1 MIVKERNKIK
11 KNNNKE
17 EPLYSLLDYFML
29 RSPLMPFQVYSEMS
43 SLEGEQAEE
52 QLFQLM
58 KNREIREAIYVSSPS
73 LYHSLIK
80 LEKFSDSPKKNQL
93 IKSALKYLIRMST
106 RPTPFG
112 LCSGV
117 EAGRIG
123 DKTDLVIP
131 DNRQF
136 KKRARPDMEWLLKA
150 ISILEEEDE
159 VLLRLQVMRNHSLYF
174 NGTRVKLLF
183 HTGFGQLFKDGDNY
197 NKQPTIRFTQVV
209 EDVFRLADKP
219 IAFSV
224 LVHTIKERYPQADT
238 DTITQFIKE
247 LLKQEFLISEIRPSL
262 MDVNPLSNLIN
273 KIIKNQIH
281 HPILSDLKNA
291 EALFNEYNLTSVGQ
305 GEEIFT
311 DLKNSMKKVTDAEN
325 LIQVD
330 LAMNTR
336 ALTLSENVKD
346 TVELAAETLW
356 KLSPPHSGFEHI
368 DRYREDF
375 VERYGTYQEVPLL
388 TLLDEDMGLGY
399 PATYE
404 FPPSSRSMKKTR
416 DKFTPYRTKVLLELM
431 TKAIKDGSMEIK
443 LTDQDIER
451 LSGKEQ
457 MEQFDPASQ
466 APISMEL
473 YFQIVAN
480 HESDIDDG
488 HFEMIIGGNPGSAA
502 AGKTFGRFI
511 DILDESIETKLA
523 DTSKTEQS
531 LYEDSIFAE
540 LVYLPPAGRA
550 ANLMVSK
557 NTREYE
563 IAVGTNSSK
572 PAEKQI
578 PLEDIVVGC
587 NLESFY
593 LKSKR
598 LNKRIIPVTCHMLDY
613 SNAPNV
619 CRFLREV
626 ALEGVRH
633 WMPFDWGE
641 LEHSYAL
648 PGIRYK
654 NILLSPAE
662 WKVDPLTLDL
672 DQSISGKEFMDYFK
686 KWRKEREIPRYV
698 YQTRSDN
705 RVLLDLENSFHLELL
720 EYDFK
725 RLSKGQTIRIT
736 ETGMKD
742 PANLLVKNKNG
753 DSFFAEFVF
762 PLIKSNHVTSENKLN
777 KNKMQ
782 LKKEFIPDDQRLK
795 FPGSEWLYIKLYG
808 MNQRVEEFLYN
819 GFCKLAE
826 ESKENGWADQAFFIR
841 YIDEV
846 PHIRIRL
853 KGDPDLLVAKGIP
866 SIYQWANTMKKE
878 GLLNRMVIDTYD
890 PEIERYGGSDLIS
903 SAETFFSKDSEAV
916 ARYLGLRR
924 FERIDIS
931 EELFG
936 ALSVI
941 DILEGFSLSFREQLN
956 WLNDSV
962 NYKEYKEEFKQMKSE
977 LLRYGNTDDNW
988 ANLQKDEK
996 GQTLYS
1002 LMNIRKEAL
1011 SIYADKVNVANRQ
1024 GLIANHIDDLIGS
1037 VIHMHINRLIGVDRT
1052 RETKIITLA
1061 RHTLYHLRY
1070 QKEKQKQWMS

>member
-11 KNNNKE
+11 KNNKKE

-159 VLLRLQVMRNHSLYF
+159 VLLRLQVMRNHSLYY

-219 IAFSV
+219 IAFST

-273 KIIKNQIH
+273 KIIKNQID
-281 HPILSDLKNA
+281 HPILCDLQNV
-291 EALFNEYNLTSVGQ
+291 ETLFNEYNLTTVGQ

-336 ALTLSENVKD
+336 ALTLSETVKD

-356 KLSPPHSGFEHI
+356 KLSPPHSGFEHV

-388 TLLDEDMGLGY
+388 TLLDEDIGLGY

-404 FPPSSRSMKKTR
+404 FPPSSKSMKKTR

-431 TKAIKDGSMEIK
+431 TRAIKDGSMEIK

-473 YFQIVAN
+473 YFQILAH

-488 HFEMIIGGNPGSAA
+488 NFEMIIGGNPGSAA

-511 DILDESIETKLA
+511 DILDDSIETKLA

-531 LYEDSIFAE
+531 LYNDSIFAE

-550 ANLMVSK
+550 ANLMISK

-672 DQSISGKEFMDYFK
+672 DQKISGKEFMDYFK
-686 KWRKEREIPRYV
+686 KWRKERKIPRYV

-742 PANLLVKNKNG
+742 PANLLVKNNNG

-762 PLIKSNHVTSENKLN
+762 PLVKNNHITSENKLN
-777 KNKMQ
+777 QNKMQ
-782 LKKEFIPDDQRLK
+782 LKKEFIPGGQRLK

-826 ESKENGWADQAFFIR
+826 EAKENGWADQAFFIR

-936 ALSVI
+936 ALNVI
-941 DILEGFSLSFREQLN
+941 DILEGFSLSFIEQLN

-1011 SIYADKVNVANRQ
+1011 SIYADKVNEANRQ
-1024 GLIANHIDDLIGS
+1024 GLLANHIDDLIGS

-1070 QKEKQKQWMS
+1070 QKEKQNNG

>member
-11 KNNNKE
+11 KNNKKE

-43 SLEGEQAEE
+43 SLEGEQAEK

-73 LYHSLIK
+73 LYHTLVK

-131 DNRQF
+131 DNGQF

-159 VLLRLQVMRNHSLYF
+159 VLLRLQVMRNHSLYY

-273 KIIKNQIH
+273 KIIKNQID
-281 HPILSDLKNA
+281 HPILSDLQNV
-291 EALFNEYNLTSVGQ
+291 ETLFSEYNLTTVGQ

-336 ALTLSENVKD
+336 ALTLSETVKD

-404 FPPSSRSMKKTR
+404 FPPSSKSMKKTR

-431 TKAIKDGSMEIK
+431 TRAIKDGSMEIK

-457 MEQFDPASQ
+457 MEQFEPASQ

-473 YFQIVAN
+473 YFQILAH

-488 HFEMIIGGNPGSAA
+488 NFEMIIGGNPGSAA

-511 DILDESIETKLA
+511 DILDDSIETKLA

-531 LYEDSIFAE
+531 LYKDSIFAE

-550 ANLMVSK
+550 ANLMISK

-672 DQSISGKEFMDYFK
+672 DQKISGKEFVDYFK

-705 RVLLDLENSFHLELL
+705 RVLLDLENRFHLELL

-762 PLIKSNHVTSENKLN
+762 PLVKNNHITSENKLN
-777 KNKMQ
+777 QNKMQ
-782 LKKEFIPDDQRLK
+782 LKKEFIPDGQRLK

-819 GFCKLAE
+819 GFCRLAE
-826 ESKENGWADQAFFIR
+826 EAKENGWADQAFFIR

-941 DILEGFSLSFREQLN
+941 DILEGFSLSFIEQLN

-962 NYKEYKEEFKQMKSE
+962 NYKEYKAEFKQMKSE

-996 GQTLYS
+996 GQTLFS

-1011 SIYADKVNVANRQ
+1011 SIYADKVNEANRQ
-1024 GLIANHIDDLIGS
+1024 GLLANHIDDLIGS

-1070 QKEKQKQWMS
+1070 QKEKQNNG

>member
-11 KNNNKE
+11 KNNKKE

-159 VLLRLQVMRNHSLYF
+159 VLLRLQVMRNHSLYY

-183 HTGFGQLFKDGDNY
+183 HTGFGQLFKDGNNY

-209 EDVFRLADKP
+209 EHVFRLADKP

-262 MDVNPLSNLIN
+262 MDVNPLSNLNN
-273 KIIKNQIH
+273 KIIKNQID
-281 HPILSDLKNA
+281 HPILSDLQNV
-291 EALFNEYNLTSVGQ
+291 ETLFNEYNLTTVGQ

-336 ALTLSENVKD
+336 ALTLSETVKD

-404 FPPSSRSMKKTR
+404 FPPSSRTMKKTR

-431 TKAIKDGSMEIK
+431 TRAIKDGSMEIK

-473 YFQIVAN
+473 YFQILAK

-488 HFEMIIGGNPGSAA
+488 NYEMIIGGNPGSAA

-511 DILDESIETKLA
+511 DILDDSIETKLA

-531 LYEDSIFAE
+531 LYKDSIFAE

-672 DQSISGKEFMDYFK
+672 DQKISGKEFMDYFK
-686 KWRKEREIPRYV
+686 KWRKERKIPRYV

-742 PANLLVKNKNG
+742 PANLLVKNNNG

-762 PLIKSNHVTSENKLN
+762 PLVKNNHITSENKLN
-777 KNKMQ
+777 QNKMQ
-782 LKKEFIPDDQRLK
+782 LKKEFIPGGQRLK

-826 ESKENGWADQAFFIR
+826 EAKENGWADQAFFIR

-936 ALSVI
+936 ALNVI
-941 DILEGFSLSFREQLN
+941 DILEGFSLSFIEQLN

-1011 SIYADKVNVANRQ
+1011 SIYADKVNEANRQ
-1024 GLIANHIDDLIGS
+1024 GLLANHIDDLIGS

-1070 QKEKQKQWMS
+1070 QKEKQNNG

>member
-11 KNNNKE
+11 KNNKKE

-159 VLLRLQVMRNHSLYF
+159 VLLRLQVMRNHSLYY

-219 IAFSV
+219 IAFST

-273 KIIKNQIH
+273 KIIKNQID
-281 HPILSDLKNA
+281 HPILCDLQNV
-291 EALFNEYNLTSVGQ
+291 ETLFNEYNLTTVGQ

-336 ALTLSENVKD
+336 ALTLSETVKD

-388 TLLDEDMGLGY
+388 TLLDEDIGLGY

-404 FPPSSRSMKKTR
+404 FPPSSKSMKKTR

-431 TKAIKDGSMEIK
+431 TRAIKDGSMEIK

-473 YFQIVAN
+473 YFQILDH

-488 HFEMIIGGNPGSAA
+488 NFEMIIGGNPGSAA

-511 DILDESIETKLA
+511 DILDDSIETKLA

-531 LYEDSIFAE
+531 LYNDSIFAE

-550 ANLMVSK
+550 ANLMISK

-672 DQSISGKEFMDYFK
+672 DQKISGKEFMDYFK
-686 KWRKEREIPRYV
+686 KWRKERKIPRYV

-742 PANLLVKNKNG
+742 PANLLVKNNNG

-762 PLIKSNHVTSENKLN
+762 PLVKNNHITSENKLN
-777 KNKMQ
+777 QNKMQ
-782 LKKEFIPDDQRLK
+782 LKKEFIPGGQRLK

-826 ESKENGWADQAFFIR
+826 EAKENGWADQAFFIR

-936 ALSVI
+936 ALNVI
-941 DILEGFSLSFREQLN
+941 DILEGFSLSFIEQLN

-1011 SIYADKVNVANRQ
+1011 SIYADKVNEANRQ
-1024 GLIANHIDDLIGS
+1024 GLLANHIDDLIGS

-1070 QKEKQKQWMS
+1070 QKEKQNNG

>member
-11 KNNNKE
+11 KNNKKE

-93 IKSALKYLIRMST
+93 IKSALKYLIRMSA

-159 VLLRLQVMRNHSLYF
+159 VLLRLQVMRNHSLYY

-219 IAFSV
+219 IAFST

-273 KIIKNQIH
+273 KIIKNQID
-281 HPILSDLKNA
+281 HPILSDLQNV
-291 EALFNEYNLTSVGQ
+291 ETLFNEYNLTTVGQ

-336 ALTLSENVKD
+336 ALTLSETVKD

-404 FPPSSRSMKKTR
+404 FPPSSRTMNKTR

-431 TKAIKDGSMEIK
+431 TRAIKDGSMEIK

-473 YFQIVAN
+473 YFQILAK

-488 HFEMIIGGNPGSAA
+488 NYEMIIGGNPGSAA

-511 DILDESIETKLA
+511 DILDDSIGTKLA

-531 LYEDSIFAE
+531 LYKDSIFAE

-672 DQSISGKEFMDYFK
+672 DQKISGKEFMDYFK
-686 KWRKEREIPRYV
+686 KWRKERKIPRYV

-742 PANLLVKNKNG
+742 PANLLVKNNNG

-762 PLIKSNHVTSENKLN
+762 PLVKNNHITSENKLN
-777 KNKMQ
+777 QNKMQ
-782 LKKEFIPDDQRLK
+782 LKKEFIPGGQRLK

-826 ESKENGWADQAFFIR
+826 EAKENGWADQAFFIR

-936 ALSVI
+936 ALNVI
-941 DILEGFSLSFREQLN
+941 DILEGFSLSFIEQLN

-1011 SIYADKVNVANRQ
+1011 SIYADKVNEANRQ
-1024 GLIANHIDDLIGS
+1024 GLLANHIDDLIGS

-1070 QKEKQKQWMS
+1070 QKEKQNNG

>member
-11 KNNNKE
+11 KNNKKE

-123 DKTDLVIP
+123 DKTDIVIP
-131 DNRQF
+131 DNGQF

-159 VLLRLQVMRNHSLYF
+159 VLLRLQVMRNHSLYY

-219 IAFSV
+219 IAFST

-273 KIIKNQIH
+273 KIIKNQID
-281 HPILSDLKNA
+281 HPILSDLQNV
-291 EALFNEYNLTSVGQ
+291 ETLFNEYNLTTVGQ

-336 ALTLSENVKD
+336 ALTLSETVKD

-404 FPPSSRSMKKTR
+404 FPPSSRTMKKTR

-431 TKAIKDGSMEIK
+431 TRAIKDGSMEIK

-473 YFQIVAN
+473 YFQILAK

-488 HFEMIIGGNPGSAA
+488 NYEMIIGGNPGSAA

-511 DILDESIETKLA
+511 DILDDSIETKLA

-531 LYEDSIFAE
+531 LYKDSIFAE

-672 DQSISGKEFMDYFK
+672 DQKISGKEFMDYFK
-686 KWRKEREIPRYV
+686 KWRKERKIPRYV

-742 PANLLVKNKNG
+742 PANLLVKNNNG

-762 PLIKSNHVTSENKLN
+762 PLVKNNHITSENKLN
-777 KNKMQ
+777 QNKMQ
-782 LKKEFIPDDQRLK
+782 LKKEFIPGGQRLK

-826 ESKENGWADQAFFIR
+826 EAKENGWADQAFFIR

-936 ALSVI
+936 ALNVI
-941 DILEGFSLSFREQLN
+941 DILEGFSLSFIEQLN

-1011 SIYADKVNVANRQ
+1011 SIYADKVNEANRQ
-1024 GLIANHIDDLIGS
+1024 GLLANHIDDLIGS

-1070 QKEKQKQWMS
+1070 QKEKQNNG

>member
-11 KNNNKE
+11 KNNKKE

-123 DKTDLVIP
+123 DKTDIVIP
-131 DNRQF
+131 DNGQF

-159 VLLRLQVMRNHSLYF
+159 VLLRLQVMRNHSLYY

-273 KIIKNQIH
+273 KIIKNQID
-281 HPILSDLKNA
+281 HPILSDLQNV
-291 EALFNEYNLTSVGQ
+291 ETLFNEYNLTTVGQ

-336 ALTLSENVKD
+336 ALTLSETVKD

-404 FPPSSRSMKKTR
+404 FPPSSRTMKKTR

-431 TKAIKDGSMEIK
+431 TRAIKDGSMEIK

-473 YFQIVAN
+473 YFQILAK

-488 HFEMIIGGNPGSAA
+488 NYEMIIGGNPGSAA

-511 DILDESIETKLA
+511 DILDDSIETKLA

-531 LYEDSIFAE
+531 LYKDSIFAE

-672 DQSISGKEFMDYFK
+672 DQKISGKEFMDYFK
-686 KWRKEREIPRYV
+686 KWRKERKIPRYV

-742 PANLLVKNKNG
+742 PANLLVKNNNG

-762 PLIKSNHVTSENKLN
+762 PLVKNNHITSENKLN
-777 KNKMQ
+777 QNKMQ
-782 LKKEFIPDDQRLK
+782 LKKEFIPGGQRLK

-826 ESKENGWADQAFFIR
+826 EAKENGWADQAFFIR

-936 ALSVI
+936 ALNVI
-941 DILEGFSLSFREQLN
+941 DILEGFSLSFIEQLN

-1011 SIYADKVNVANRQ
+1011 SIYADKVNEANRQ
-1024 GLIANHIDDLIGS
+1024 GLLANHIDDLIGS

-1070 QKEKQKQWMS
+1070 QKEKQNNG

>member
-11 KNNNKE
+11 KNNKKE

-159 VLLRLQVMRNHSLYF
+159 VLLRLQVMRNHSLYY

-183 HTGFGQLFKDGDNY
+183 HTGFGQLFKDGNNY

-209 EDVFRLADKP
+209 EHVFRLADKP

-262 MDVNPLSNLIN
+262 MDVNPLSNLNN
-273 KIIKNQIH
+273 KIIKNQID
-281 HPILSDLKNA
+281 HPILSDLQNV
-291 EALFNEYNLTSVGQ
+291 ETLFNEYNLTTVGQ

-336 ALTLSENVKD
+336 ALTLSETVKD

-404 FPPSSRSMKKTR
+404 FPPSSRTMKKTR

-431 TKAIKDGSMEIK
+431 TRAIKDGSMEIK

-473 YFQIVAN
+473 YFQILAK

-488 HFEMIIGGNPGSAA
+488 NYEMIIGGNPGSAA

-511 DILDESIETKLA
+511 DILDDSIETKLA

-531 LYEDSIFAE
+531 LYKYSIFAE

-672 DQSISGKEFMDYFK
+672 DQKISGKEFMDYFK
-686 KWRKEREIPRYV
+686 KWRKERKIPRYV

-742 PANLLVKNKNG
+742 PANLLVKNNNG

-762 PLIKSNHVTSENKLN
+762 PLVKNNHITSENKLN
-777 KNKMQ
+777 QNKMQ
-782 LKKEFIPDDQRLK
+782 LKKEFIPGGQRLK

-826 ESKENGWADQAFFIR
+826 EAKENGWADQAFFIR

-936 ALSVI
+936 ALNVI
-941 DILEGFSLSFREQLN
+941 DILEGFSLSFIEQLN

-1011 SIYADKVNVANRQ
+1011 SIYADKVNEANRQ
-1024 GLIANHIDDLIGS
+1024 GLLANHIDDLIGS

-1070 QKEKQKQWMS
+1070 QKEKQNNG

>member
-11 KNNNKE
+11 KNNKKE

-159 VLLRLQVMRNHSLYF
+159 VLLRLQVMRNHSLYY

-273 KIIKNQIH
+273 KIIKNQID
-281 HPILSDLKNA
+281 HPILSDLQNV
-291 EALFNEYNLTSVGQ
+291 ETLFNEYNLTTVGQ

-336 ALTLSENVKD
+336 ALTLSETVKD

-404 FPPSSRSMKKTR
+404 FPPSSRTMKKTR

-431 TKAIKDGSMEIK
+431 TRAIKDGSMEIK

-473 YFQIVAN
+473 YFQILAK

-488 HFEMIIGGNPGSAA
+488 NYEMIIGGNPGSAA

-511 DILDESIETKLA
+511 DILDDSIETKLA

-531 LYEDSIFAE
+531 LYKDSIFAE

-648 PGIRYK
+648 LGIRYK

-672 DQSISGKEFMDYFK
+672 DQKISGKEFMDYFK
-686 KWRKEREIPRYV
+686 KWRKERKIPRYV

-742 PANLLVKNKNG
+742 PANLLVKNNNG

-762 PLIKSNHVTSENKLN
+762 PLVKNNHITSENKLN
-777 KNKMQ
+777 QNKMQ
-782 LKKEFIPDDQRLK
+782 LKKEFIPDGQRLK

-826 ESKENGWADQAFFIR
+826 EAKENGWADQAFFIR

-916 ARYLGLRR
+916 ARYLGHRR

-936 ALSVI
+936 ALNVI
-941 DILEGFSLSFREQLN
+941 DILEGFSLSFIEQLN

-1011 SIYADKVNVANRQ
+1011 SIYADKVNEANRQ
-1024 GLIANHIDDLIGS
+1024 GLLANHIDDLIGS

-1070 QKEKQKQWMS
+1070 QKEKQNNG